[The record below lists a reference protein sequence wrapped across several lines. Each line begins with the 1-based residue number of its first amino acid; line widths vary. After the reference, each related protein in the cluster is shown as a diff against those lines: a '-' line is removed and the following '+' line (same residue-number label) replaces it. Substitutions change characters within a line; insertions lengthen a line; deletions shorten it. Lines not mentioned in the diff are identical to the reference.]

1 MKLDRNKVV
10 VGMSGGVDSTATAYL
25 LKQRG
30 YDVIGVTMRLFDHY
44 NEGGSIKEPDFIED
58 ARRVSRKLDI
68 DHYVLDLRSEF
79 DKLVIDEFLY
89 EYSIGNTPNPCVI
102 CNKHI
107 KYGALIDYAHSLGAY
122 YFSTGHYARV
132 VYDEKTMSHRIKKGK
147 SDRKD
152 QAYVLHSLSEDRLR
166 HLMLPL
172 GEFESKDEVR
182 KLALNVEDFISKKT
196 DSWGI
201 CFIPDGDFRKYL
213 KEKKVASTEG
223 NFIDSKGNILG
234 RHKGISNYT
243 IGQKRNLGIIFHPP
257 KFVVNIDAKNNE
269 VTLGED
275 KDTYSIALV
284 ADRINITADIDFD
297 IVKYKVKVC
306 QWGSLLDS
314 KIVKLENG
322 DLYIEFTKAERAITK
337 GQAVVFYDGDE
348 IVGGA
353 RIKEVLK
360 EVM

>member
-1 MKLDRNKVV
+1 MILDKNKVV

-25 LKQRG
+25 LKERG
-30 YDVIGVTMRLFDHY
+30 FEVIGVTMRLFDHY
-44 NEGGSIKEPDFIED
+44 SDDGSIKEPDFIED
-58 ARRVSRKLDI
+58 ARRVSSKLGI
-68 DHYVLDLRSEF
+68 DHYVLDLRDEF
-79 DKLVIDEFLY
+79 NKYVIDEFLE
-89 EYSIGNTPNPCVI
+89 EYSIGNTPNPCII

-132 VYDEKTMSHRIKKGK
+132 IYDESTNSHRVKKGK

-152 QAYVLHSLSEDRLR
+152 QAYVLHSLSESRLK

-182 KLALNVEDFISKKT
+182 KLALNVEDFIAKKT

-201 CFIPDGDFRKYL
+201 CFIPDGDFRRYL
-213 KEKKVASTEG
+213 KEKDVASTEG
-223 NFIDSKGNILG
+223 NFVDKDGNILG

-257 KFVVNIDAKNNE
+257 KFVVSINAKKNE
-269 VTLGED
+269 VMLGED
-275 KDTYSIALV
+275 KDTYSIALI
-284 ADRINITADIDFD
+284 ADNINITADIDFD
-297 IVKYKVKVC
+297 IIKYKVKVC

-314 KIVKLENG
+314 KFVKLDNG
-322 DLYIEFTKAERAITK
+322 DLYIEFAKPERAITK
-337 GQAVVFYDGDE
+337 GQAVVFYDEDE

-353 RIKEVLK
+353 RIKDVLK
-360 EVM
+360 ERL

>member
-1 MKLDRNKVV
+1 MNLDKKKVV

-25 LKQRG
+25 LKKRG
-30 YDVIGVTMRLFDHY
+30 FEVLGVTMRLFDHY
-44 NEGGSIKEPDFIED
+44 DDDGNVKEPDFIED
-58 ARRVSRKLDI
+58 ARRVSDKLEI
-68 DHYVLDLRSEF
+68 DHYVLDLRDEF
-79 DKLVIDEFLY
+79 NKLVIKEFLE
-89 EYSIGNTPNPCVI
+89 EYDIGNTPNPCVI

-132 VYDEKTMSHRIKKGK
+132 VYDESSKSHRVKKGK

-152 QAYVLHSLSEDRLR
+152 QAYVLHSLSEERLK

-182 KLALNVEDFISKKT
+182 ELALNVEDFISKKT

-201 CFIPDGDFRKYL
+201 CFIPNGDFRKYL
-213 KEKKVASTEG
+213 KEKNVASTEG
-223 NFIDSKGNILG
+223 DFIDSEGNVLG
-234 RHKGISNYT
+234 KHKGISNYT

-257 KFVVNIDAKNNE
+257 KFVVNIDAKKNE
-269 VTLGED
+269 VMLGED
-275 KDTYSIALV
+275 IDTYSIALI
-284 ADRINITADIDFD
+284 ADRLNLTADIDFD
-297 IVKYKVKVC
+297 IVKYSVKVC
-306 QWGSLLDS
+306 QWGSLLKS
-314 KIVKLENG
+314 RFKKLENG

-353 RIKEVLK
+353 RIKDVLK
-360 EVM
+360 ERL